1 MNNLPHDESS
11 KTNHGNRRQKVK
23 KRKFDQAIVYVVL
36 ALFFVIIST
45 ASVFAGADEAAI
57 EKVRVK
63 FNEAFNKGDAK
74 AMGALLDR
82 DAVWMPPTGEQAI
95 SGADKVVALYKAF
108 FEKTRSE
115 FELKPGT
122 IQVSGQWAFLNGPWQ
137 RKDTGK
143 PSGIIS
149 EHGGYYLLVFKKQV
163 NGNWKIA
170 RDIWNDV
177 RKQ

>member
-1 MNNLPHDESS
+1 M
-11 KTNHGNRRQKVK
+11 
-23 KRKFDQAIVYVVL
+23 
-36 ALFFVIIST
+36 
-45 ASVFAGADEAAI
+45 FAGADEAAV

-63 FNEAFNKGDAK
+63 FNAAYSKGDAK

-82 DAVWMPPTGEQAI
+82 DAVWLPPTGEQALA
-95 SGADKVVALYKAF
+95 GADKVVALYKAF

-122 IQVSGQWAFLNGPWQ
+122 VQVSGQWAFLNGSWQ

-143 PSGIIS
+143 PSGISS

-163 NGNWKIA
+163 KGDWKIA
-170 RDIWNDV
+170 RDIWNDA
-177 RKQ
+177 RKP